1 MTDAAHEQIVADLP
15 PIYCR
20 RCHSFYAASE
30 GFCST
35 CGPPHDDAPP
45 NGRRPVPEPEEER
58 AVTTWEPLDT
68 ADALDG
74 SEPPAAEIWRRTDG
88 VPLLYRGA
96 MHWFHGES
104 ESCKS
109 WAAQLACA
117 QVLNGGGRVLYI
129 DFEDEVRS
137 VVHRLL
143 AMAVDR
149 DAIAK
154 RFCYVRPDE
163 PLEDGRGRITAGGVD
178 FARLLGGEF
187 VEATWDLVI
196 VDGVTEAMTV
206 EGLDLGSNADI
217 AVWLRRVPV
226 RLAALG
232 AAVVMIDHVTKS
244 REERGRFAIGGQH
257 KLAGVTGAAYTF
269 SALRPF
275 YRTTDEPVTGTVSV
289 GIVKDRPGYVRRY
302 ARDGK
307 IGTLE
312 LTAYP
317 DGGVSA
323 ALVPADADPA
333 PELELAIRVLEH
345 LELYD
350 GATSRNIEDG
360 VGGKAV
366 TLRSCLKWLAH
377 DDRRWITVEPKG
389 RSHLHWI
396 TGAGR
401 EQLGREER

>member
-1 MTDAAHEQIVADLP
+1 MTDATDDAFIATLP

-20 RCHSFYAASE
+20 RCHGFYAAAE
-30 GFCST
+30 GYCPT
-35 CGPPHDDAPP
+35 CGPPHGDAPP
-45 NGRRPVPEPEEER
+45 NGSRPEPEPER
-58 AVTTWEPLDT
+58 GPTTWKPIDMT
-68 ADALDG
+68 DALDG
-74 SEPPAAEIWRRTDG
+74 IEPPAAQLWRRSDG

-109 WAAQLACA
+109 WAAQLAAA
-117 QVLNGGGRVLYI
+117 QILNDGGRVLYI
-129 DFEDEVRS
+129 DFEDDVRA

-143 AMAVDR
+143 ALAVNGDI
-149 DAIAK
+149 IAK
-154 RFCYVRPDE
+154 RFTYVRPDE

-217 AVWLRRVPV
+217 ATWLRRVPV
-226 RLAALG
+226 RLATLG

-244 REERGRFAIGGQH
+244 REDRGRFAIGGQH

-269 SALRPF
+269 TALRPF
-275 YRTTDEPVTGTVSV
+275 YRTTTEPVTGTVSV
-289 GIVKDRPGYVRRY
+289 GVVKDRPGHVRRY
-302 ARDGK
+302 ARDGT

-317 DGGVSA
+317 DGGVTA
-323 ALVPADADPA
+323 ALVPADTDPA

-350 GATSRNIEDG
+350 GATTRNIEDG
-360 VGGKAV
+360 VPGKAL

-377 DDRRWITVEPKG
+377 DDRRWITVEQKG

-396 TGAGR
+396 TDEGR
-401 EQLGREER
+401 VQIGGDES

>member
-1 MTDAAHEQIVADLP
+1 VNDDEIHAIVADLP

-20 RCHSFYAASE
+20 RCHGFYAAAE
-30 GFCST
+30 RHCPT
-35 CGPPHDDAPP
+35 CGPPHTDAPS
-45 NGRRPVPEPEEER
+45 NGARPELETKP
-58 AVTTWEPLDT
+58 TTWETMDMT
-68 ADALDG
+68 DALDG
-74 SEPPAAEIWRRTDG
+74 VDPPAADLWLRTDG

-109 WAAQLACA
+109 WAAQLATA
-117 QVLNGGGRVLYI
+117 QVLNSGGRVLYI
-129 DFEDEVRS
+129 DFEDDVRS

-143 AMAVDR
+143 ALAVHR
-149 DAIAK
+149 DTIAK
-154 RFCYVRPDE
+154 GLSYVRPDE
-163 PLEDGRGRITAGGVD
+163 PLEDGRGRITAGGVS
-178 FARLLGGEF
+178 FARLLDGEF
-187 VEATWDLVI
+187 TDGATDWDLAV
-196 VDGVTEAMTV
+196 VDGVTEAMTI
-206 EGLDLGSNADI
+206 EGLDLNSNADI
-217 AVWLRRVPV
+217 ATWLRRVPV

-244 REERGRFAIGGQH
+244 RDERGRFAIGGQH

-269 SALRPF
+269 TALRPF

-289 GIVKDRPGYVRRY
+289 GIVKDRPGHVRRC

-317 DGGVSA
+317 DGGVTA
-323 ALVPADADPA
+323 ALVPAVVEPA
-333 PELELAIRVLEH
+333 PELSLAIRVLEH

-350 GATSRNIEDG
+350 GATMRNIEDG
-360 VGGKAV
+360 VPGGSHQ
-366 TLRSCLKWLAH
+366 LRSCLKWLAH
-377 DDRRWITVEPKG
+377 EDRAWVVVEQKG

-396 TGAGR
+396 TDAGR
-401 EQLGREER
+401 EQLGGRE